1 MNIEEIDNKIE
12 ELQEELEKLESLRER
27 KESFRRWM
35 ADYDE
40 TYYCISSCGYVTDFR
55 ENDCSIDNFRYETG
69 NYFKTE
75 NEAREYREKLIIY
88 QNLKDLALELNQGK
102 QIDFDNTTQEKYIII
117 LDDMRNLNI
126 ISSVYQQSIGQ
137 IYCLDENFLEKAK
150 EKIGEDKLK
159 KLFE

>member
-137 IYCLDENFLEKAK
+137 IYCLDKNFLEKAK
-150 EKIGEDKLK
+150 ERIGEDNLE

>member
-1 MNIEEIDNKIE
+1 MNIKEIDNKIE
-12 ELQEELEKLESLRER
+12 ELQEELEKLESLREK

-55 ENDCSIDNFRYETG
+55 EKDCSIDNFRYETG

-102 QIDFDNTTQEKYIII
+102 QIDFDDTTQEKYIII

-137 IYCLDENFLEKAK
+137 IYCLDKNFLEKAK
-150 EKIGEDKLK
+150 ERIGEDNLE